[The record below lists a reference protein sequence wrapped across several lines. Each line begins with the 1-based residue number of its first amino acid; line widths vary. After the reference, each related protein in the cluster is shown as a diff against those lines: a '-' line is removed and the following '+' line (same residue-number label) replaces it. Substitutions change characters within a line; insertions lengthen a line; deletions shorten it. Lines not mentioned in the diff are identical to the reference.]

1 MITSGGSIAT
11 EERKEVLSL
20 QRVLKKPDSPPGLL
34 AFMVLALPVANKV
47 KLYCYEYKQ
56 HSESKESL

>member
-1 MITSGGSIAT
+1 MT

-20 QRVLKKPDSPPGLL
+20 EKVLKKPDSPPGLL